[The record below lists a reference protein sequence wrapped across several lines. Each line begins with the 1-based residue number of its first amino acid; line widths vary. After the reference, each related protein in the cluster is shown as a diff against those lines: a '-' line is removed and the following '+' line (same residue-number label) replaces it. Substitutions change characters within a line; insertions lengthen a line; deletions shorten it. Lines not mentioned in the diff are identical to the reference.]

1 MVLCNL
7 CLTPMRFPRVK
18 AEGQSF
24 YHCVSRV
31 VDGRFIFQSSSHGS
45 TEADRFVQLMRRL
58 EAFGGVRVLTYT
70 VMSNHFHL
78 LCEVPEPKALSEL
91 ELLERI
97 EAGYGPARRQALEQ
111 EVERLRQE
119 PDGAGQI
126 QRLLEP
132 YRRRMYDIS
141 IFIKELKGRFA
152 QGYNRRH
159 GRYEVLWAERFKS
172 VLLQG
177 GEALA
182 AVAAYIELNPVRAG
196 LCTDPKDYCHFRR
209 VLAPL
214 LSPETLTP
222 RDVRAPCAFLAGG
235 EKCGFVV

>member
-159 GRYEVLWAERFKS
+159 GRYGVLWAERFKS
-172 VLLQG
+172 VLLH
-177 GEALA
+177 ACA
-182 AVAAYIELNPVRAG
+182 AGSDTSPMASSWEVS
-196 LCTDPKDYCHFRR
+196 
-209 VLAPL
+209 PL
-214 LSPETLTP
+214 LNRISPTSRQSLVTDLSTP
-222 RDVRAPCAFLAGG
+222 AGR
-235 EKCGFVV
+235 